1 MIDGDENDRSEP
13 NESLIMDP
21 LSENLLG
28 TVEST
33 ANTDIHEKRK
43 RSLAE
48 CVVLS
53 VSGFKKP
60 RMSADSGVGE
70 EVEEVVSSPLHPGS
84 SIVEATVAAQP
95 GEFPN
100 ERPTCKASVDELEI
114 VDDGESSAASSDDRN
129 SGSKSTIVFPNVT
142 YLGSASIVAPKAEDE
157 IYKNMEVMNS
167 ESKCAITVNLSV
179 PDYSEGLVR
188 LVDPTN
194 ASEIS
199 SYRIH
204 RILFCARGIVE
215 SPEATC
221 FAFTCS
227 HGDGPTSIIYQCHVF
242 RTCTV
247 EVVSNILM
255 AFATAFKESA
265 LQTAADGT
273 RFCRICLE
281 SEGDTPLI
289 SPCLCRGSAG
299 LCHSACL
306 QTWLR
311 TKETSKP
318 SDLLRCG
325 VCKGRYHVKIAYEE
339 EGNRI
344 SNTKDLF
351 KLMLWFYCVCFVI
364 LAPLLI
370 YRSCMDYL
378 TSRSPYILF
387 ITILNCLGFVAYLL
401 FSVYAVNAWIIPAV
415 ERWFNSNRRL
425 VVRPEVQEKD
435 GEIAEGEEM
444 V

>member
-1 MIDGDENDRSEP
+1 VEENDISES

-21 LSENLLG
+21 GQDDEKTEIS
-28 TVEST
+28 
-33 ANTDIHEKRK
+33 DIYEKRK

-70 EVEEVVSSPLHPGS
+70 EVEEVHSFPLHPEAIQNPCSPVGGS
-84 SIVEATVAAQP
+84 IAEATVAAQP
-95 GEFPN
+95 GDRPTEIEFPN
-100 ERPTCKASVDELEI
+100 EQPTYRAAVDN
-114 VDDGESSAASSDDRN
+114 GEHSAAS
-129 SGSKSTIVFPNVT
+129 T
-142 YLGSASIVAPKAEDE
+142 
-157 IYKNMEVMNS
+157 
-167 ESKCAITVNLSV
+167 
-179 PDYSEGLVR
+179 
-188 LVDPTN
+188 
-194 ASEIS
+194 
-199 SYRIH
+199 
-204 RILFCARGIVE
+204 
-215 SPEATC
+215 
-221 FAFTCS
+221 
-227 HGDGPTSIIYQCHVF
+227 
-242 RTCTV
+242 
-247 EVVSNILM
+247 
-255 AFATAFKESA
+255 ESA
-265 LQTAADGT
+265 VPTAAGGS

-325 VCKGRYHVKIAYEE
+325 VCKGRYLVKIAYEE

-351 KLMLWFYCVCFVI
+351 KSMLWFYCVCFVI

-370 YRSCMDYL
+370 YRSCIDYL

-387 ITILNCLGFVAYLL
+387 IAILNCLGFIAYLL
-401 FSVYAVNAWIIPAV
+401 FSVYAVNSWIIPAV

-425 VVRPEVQEKD
+425 VVRPNVQEND
-435 GEIAEGEEM
+435 GGIAEREEI

>member
-70 EVEEVVSSPLHPGS
+70 EVEEVVSSPLHPETIQNSYFPIGS

-95 GEFPN
+95 GDRPTEIAIEFPN
-100 ERPTCKASVDELEI
+100 ERPTCRAAVDELEI
-114 VDDGESSAASSDDRN
+114 VDDSESSAASS
-129 SGSKSTIVFPNVT
+129 
-142 YLGSASIVAPKAEDE
+142 
-157 IYKNMEVMNS
+157 
-167 ESKCAITVNLSV
+167 
-179 PDYSEGLVR
+179 
-188 LVDPTN
+188 
-194 ASEIS
+194 
-199 SYRIH
+199 
-204 RILFCARGIVE
+204 
-215 SPEATC
+215 
-221 FAFTCS
+221 
-227 HGDGPTSIIYQCHVF
+227 
-242 RTCTV
+242 
-247 EVVSNILM
+247 
-255 AFATAFKESA
+255 ESA
-265 LQTAADGT
+265 LHGT

-435 GEIAEGEEM
+435 GEIADGEE
-444 V
+444 VV